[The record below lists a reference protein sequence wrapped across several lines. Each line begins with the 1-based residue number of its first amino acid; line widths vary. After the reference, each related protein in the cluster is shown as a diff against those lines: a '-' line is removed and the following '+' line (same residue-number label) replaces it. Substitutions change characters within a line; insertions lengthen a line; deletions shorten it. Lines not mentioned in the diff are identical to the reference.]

1 MNQFGLIIEET
12 TAGSNLQFIS
22 SHLDR
27 TIPEIKETL
36 ADERILA
43 TQLANLSDVYSVQIT
58 TNYKIYSLIVT
69 NLTDFLGR
77 SGYYAIRLYAPK
89 NVNLSNFENI
99 LASIKAEYNNYTKSS
114 TLNSQNY
121 DAILSSILVLE
132 NDRKNFLSLKSN
144 TNCFYYFDDNYSN
157 LSTVFNTKGINL
169 VHKVYA
175 FNRNKAVPENVA
187 QSTGLKPFESII
199 AVEKEIN
206 IINNYGILKDL
217 KINEQAVNFNP
228 NLSEFFLL
236 CQLNDT
242 VTYSTSDDKT
252 IKVVSNTFV
261 SIDRKIVPKPPV
273 KQYAPQNGKKKE
285 SFIDV
290 YGTSI
295 IIGLMTVLIGA
306 GGWFYYQEE
315 YAPEPHYQE
324 PNSNY
329 NQIEDENSNSADAS
343 LIKFEKDSSN
353 GEQTTYRTNY
363 KGLEKY
369 RFRLDNKK
377 WTYKNTQGKDKYV
390 EFYKTNLDEIIK
402 TDNLEFNEDSK
413 NKFFKNLKQIGNQ
426 EILDKKEIPVS
437 TEKNN
442 NSSAVKAK
450 TATTPSG
457 SKPKV
462 EKGNSSPTKT
472 KTPEDNNLGV
482 GNGKT

>member
-27 TIPEIKETL
+27 TNPEIKETL

-132 NDRKNFLSLKSN
+132 NDRKNFVSLKTN
-144 TNCFYYFDDNYSN
+144 TNCYYYFDDNYSN
-157 LSTVFNTKGINL
+157 LNTVFNAIGINL

-187 QSTGLKPFESII
+187 LSTGSKPFESII

-206 IINNYGILKDL
+206 IINNYSILKDL

-236 CQLNDT
+236 CQSNDT

-252 IKVVSNTFV
+252 TKVVTNNFV
-261 SIDRKIVPKPPV
+261 SIDRKFVQKPPV
-273 KQYAPQNGKKKE
+273 NQYDPQNGKKKE

-295 IIGLMTVLIGA
+295 IIGLMAVLIGA
-306 GGWFYYQEE
+306 GGWFYYQDE
-315 YAPEPHYQE
+315 YAPESHYQE

-329 NQIEDENSNSADAS
+329 NQIEDENSNSTDAS
-343 LIKFEKDSSN
+343 LIKFEMDSSN
-353 GEQTTYRTNY
+353 GEKSTYRTNY

-377 WTYKNTQGKDKYV
+377 WTYKNTKGKDKYV

-402 TDNLEFNEDSK
+402 TDTLEFNEDIK
-413 NKFFKNLKQIGNQ
+413 NEFFKNLKEIGNQ
-426 EILDKKEIPVS
+426 EILDKKESSFS
-437 TEKNN
+437 TKKNN

-457 SKPKV
+457 SQPKV
-462 EKGNSSPTKT
+462 EKENSSSNK
-472 KTPEDNNLGV
+472 PETDDV
-482 GNGKT
+482 KSSAKSKV